1 MSDETKGFMNVFF
14 EPRRLMS
21 LTCRRVKKMIYH
33 GSYLANAGSARYLVL
48 APVSRSNDSPDRHGS
63 QVPSHDNQGPTA
75 QLADLPGPGL
85 P

>member
-1 MSDETKGFMNVFF
+1 MNVFV
-14 EPRRLMS
+14 EPRRLML

-48 APVSRSNDSPDRHGS
+48 APVSRSNDYPDRHGS
-63 QVPSHDNQGPTA
+63 QVPVTITRGRPTA